1 VKFIIGIAIAYIS
14 CEKNKRL
21 NYQER
26 IYVKTQNFG
35 RNVNGNSQQYG
46 GGTGDIFQRIS
57 YADVWVDLRGSY
69 FTNSELDLGLSL
81 QFNPKISA
89 HVYTTVNSVY
99 SLSGQG
105 QIPAGAGLP
114 SERWIE
120 VHFDGFDITWESK
133 IGTLKVGDLVYQYG
147 KFNYYFYKRL
157 SMITKESFT
166 RGLSYGIGNEKIRQE
181 ITAGVADVG
190 DNVADLHGL
199 TGVNLN
205 ENHSLELYYGM
216 RGSSLEE
223 ISSGTDFFAGA
234 HYLGSIGDY
243 LSVKADVGYTS
254 IGGTDRGNVISLLLE
269 PSLTFNRFSL
279 DFTGYALFD
288 PDSVNKLADDPLF
301 GIADE
306 LMFYVEPGYSFNDKF
321 AVGLPLEFHGADLEN
336 KDDNAF
342 WAVPT
347 PFTSILLRI
356 FSGGCGD
363 RLWFRSLMV

>member
-1 VKFIIGIAIAYIS
+1 MLKLRTLVVMSMVTVNSMAAPEIS
-14 CEKNKRL
+14 FSGYL
-21 NYQER
+21 
-26 IYVKTQNFG
+26 
-35 RNVNGNSQQYG
+35 
-46 GGTGDIFQRIS
+46 D
-57 YADVWVDLRGSY
+57 ADVWVDLRGSY

-133 IGTLKVGDLVYQYG
+133 IGTFKVGDLVYQYG

-166 RGLSYGIGNEKIRQE
+166 RGLSYGLGNEKIRQE

-254 IGGTDRGNVISLLLE
+254 IGGTDRGNVLSLLLE

-279 DFTGYALFD
+279 AFTGYALFD
-288 PDSVNKLADDPLF
+288 PDSVNELADDPLF

-306 LMFYVEPGYSFNDKF
+306 LMFYVEPGYSFNEKF
-321 AVGLPLEFHGADLEN
+321 AAGLPLEYHGADLEN

-347 PFTSILLRI
+347 FYIYPAENIQWWLWGQVVGPLSDGVKGKDLLYGI
-356 FSGGCGD
+356 GSEIIVEF
-363 RLWFRSLMV
+363 